1 MDSTRQREIRSAH
14 PTHYIEE
21 KDVSPTL
28 VRVRELATQ
37 VTKRAEEIEQQRGL
51 PDDLVDDLR
60 DAGCFRMFA
69 PASHGGDQLE
79 LPDVLAVLEE
89 LARAD
94 AATAWTVGQ
103 VALSHLIVRC
113 GPSEAVEDVFAD
125 GPDTLVAGAVAP
137 KGRARQTD
145 TGWRVTGQ
153 WPFVTG
159 CPRASWFYLSC
170 VVVTGRSVSVGE
182 DGVPA
187 TRILYVPARDI
198 RVMDTWRVLGLRG
211 TASHDV
217 AVEKAR
223 VPAHRA
229 VVAESEQGG
238 EAVHRIAES
247 SLIIGSV
254 AVGLAD
260 GALADLVQVAAGGK
274 RPALSARRLA
284 SAPVFQDRLGEAQTV
299 LRAARALLYAEAAEA
314 QASAGTST
322 ALHRARLRATAAQV
336 TSLAGQVVDTAHK
349 LAGGTAIYEASP
361 LQRRLRDLHTATQ
374 HFVAGRDSYATLGAL
389 AVGAEAG
396 RDPRGTALSGTG

>member
-1 MDSTRQREIRSAH
+1 MDSTGQREIRSAH
-14 PTHYIEE
+14 PTHYTEE
-21 KDVSPTL
+21 KDVNPTL
-28 VRVRELATQ
+28 ARVRELATH

-69 PASHGGDQLE
+69 PASHGGDQLD

-113 GPSEAVEDVFAD
+113 GPAEAVEDVFAD

-137 KGRARQTD
+137 KGRARHTD

-159 CPRASWFYLSC
+159 SPRASWFYLSC
-170 VVVTGRSVSVGE
+170 VVVTGRSVPVGD

-198 RVMDTWRVLGLRG
+198 RVLDTWRVLGLRG

-223 VPAHRA
+223 VPAYRA

-247 SLIIGSV
+247 SLIIGSI

-299 LRAARALLYAEAAEA
+299 LRAARALLYAEASEA

-349 LAGGTAIYEASP
+349 LAGGTAVYETSP

-389 AVGAEAG
+389 AVGAEG
-396 RDPRGTALSGTG
+396 GSGPL